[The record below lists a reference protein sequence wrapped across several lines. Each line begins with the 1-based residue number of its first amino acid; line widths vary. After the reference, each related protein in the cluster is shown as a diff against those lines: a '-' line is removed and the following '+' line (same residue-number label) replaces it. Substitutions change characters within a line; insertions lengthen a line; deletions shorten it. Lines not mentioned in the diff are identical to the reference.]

1 MAPRIVFIG
10 AGSIGFTR
18 KLVGDLLSVPELR
31 ASELVF
37 MDIDAENLDRT
48 EQLVRKDLE
57 ANDLPAGML
66 STTTDRRASLQ
77 DADYVFSTVRIGGLE
92 AFAQDV
98 EIPLAFGVDQCVG
111 DTLSAGGI
119 MYGQRNIPFILELA
133 EDIKAAAKPDCL
145 FMNYA
150 NPMAMNVWAA
160 HHFGGV
166 NTVGLCHGVQGGH
179 ALIARVLGIPK
190 EELHYVCAGI
200 NHQTWFTE
208 LVHQGKDL
216 TGGLLNAFERWP
228 HKDREKVRIDMLRRF
243 GYFSTESN
251 GHLSEYLAWYR
262 KRPEEIHDWIGT
274 DHWAH
279 GETGGYLRVC
289 REWRNYFDAEFPQ
302 WLEEPANRYAPKAR
316 THEHGSWIVEALE
329 TGRLYRGHFNMA
341 NNGAIANLPAE
352 AIVEGPGLVDG
363 TGIRLL
369 NVGELPHGPAAV
381 CKQSIE
387 VQRLS
392 VEAAVTGNDALLRQA
407 MMMDP
412 LVGATCTP
420 PEIWDMVD
428 EMLVAQAA
436 WLPQYRRSVAEAA
449 KRVAAREKA
458 DRPMGTRRASDGAY
472 RVPVRSSEDLAAV
485 RAAAKPRPDEE

>member
-1 MAPRIVFIG
+1 MAPRIVFVG

-31 ASELVF
+31 TSELVF
-37 MDIDAENLDRT
+37 MDIDAKNLERT
-48 EQLVRKDLE
+48 EQLVKKDLA

-66 STTTDRRASLQ
+66 STTTDRRAALQ
-77 DADYVFSTVRIGGLE
+77 DADYVFSTVRIGGLD

-111 DTLSAGGI
+111 DTLSAGGV
-119 MYGQRNIPFILELA
+119 MYGQRNIPFILDLA
-133 EDIKAAAKPDCL
+133 ADITAVAKPDCL

-160 HHFGGV
+160 HHYGGINV
-166 NTVGLCHGVQGGH
+166 VGLCHGVQGGH
-179 ALIARVLGIPK
+179 NLISRVFGIPA

-208 LVHQGKDL
+208 LVHNGKDL
-216 TGGLLNAFERWP
+216 TGDLLEAFERWE
-228 HKDREKVRIDMLRRF
+228 HRDREKVRMDMLRRF

-262 KRPEEIHDWIGT
+262 KRPDEIHDWIGT
-274 DHWAH
+274 ERWAH

-289 REWRNYFDAEFPQ
+289 REWRNYFDAEFPK
-302 WLEEPANRYAPKAR
+302 WLEEPAHRYTPAER
-316 THEHGSWIVEALE
+316 THEHGSWIVEARE
-329 TGRLYRGHFNMA
+329 TGRLYRGHFNMV
-341 NNGAIANLPAE
+341 NNGAIENLPDE
-352 AIVEGPGLVDG
+352 AIVECPGLVDG

-392 VEAAVTGNDALLRQA
+392 VEAAVTGDDALLRQA

-420 PEIWDMVD
+420 PEVWEMVD
-428 EMLVAQAA
+428 EMLAAQAA
-436 WLPQYRRSVAEAA
+436 WLPQYGSAIAAA
-449 KRVAAREKA
+449 KQRVEEREKA
-458 DRPMGTRRASDGAY
+458 GRPMGTKRASEGAY
-472 RVPVRSSEDLAAV
+472 RVAVRSSDELAAE
-485 RAAAKPRPDEE
+485 RAAAQARPDEE